1 MNSAIVNDDG
11 DYVICYRFF
20 VARNGSVNASVEESV
35 IASVFIY
42 FNPPVTVSEGLADL
56 RSAVRNGTIGPY
68 AVTDLKVIEVFAVEN
83 PTFTSVVSNT
93 ASTNAPVT
101 RRKNITSSS
110 KGEIKILTFKYVT
123 CI

>member
-1 MNSAIVNDDG
+1 M
-11 DYVICYRFF
+11 
-20 VARNGSVNASVEESV
+20 NASVEKRL

-42 FNPPVTVSEGLADL
+42 FKTPVTVSEGLADL
-56 RSAVRNGTIGPY
+56 RSAIRNGTIGPY
-68 AVTDLKVIEVFAVEN
+68 TVTDLKVIEVFEVVN
-83 PTFTSVVSNT
+83 PTFTTVVSNT

-110 KGEIKILTFKYVT
+110 KGEIKILTFEYVT